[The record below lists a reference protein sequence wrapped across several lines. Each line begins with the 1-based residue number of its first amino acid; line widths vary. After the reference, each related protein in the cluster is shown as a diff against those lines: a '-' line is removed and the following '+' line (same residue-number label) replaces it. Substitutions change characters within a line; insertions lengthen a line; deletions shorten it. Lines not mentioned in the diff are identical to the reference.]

1 MKQLFFLLLLLLAF
15 FASCGGD
22 RRAEALLASADSLA
36 DVDADSARRLLGSL
50 RDEMESSSRSV
61 RNHYALLCIK
71 ADDKANIRQTSDS
84 AILRLVDYYE
94 HGGDERLLPV
104 AYYYAGRFY
113 RLKHD
118 AMQALD
124 YYQKAIDLGERLTP
138 NVKFLSQV
146 YSQIGYILNY
156 QNLYVEALK
165 NRKRAYEI
173 SELNADT
180 IGMIYTL
187 RDLGDSYWNLGKLD
201 SACFYYDKAIRMA
214 KEDENI
220 IMYANINSQIVT
232 LYLQMG
238 NKIAAEKALRNSEI
252 YVDSNDISSILSIR
266 SEYYSVVGKYDSAY
280 ICNMALLKKGNV
292 YGKKNAYGE
301 LTEYY
306 LSRKIHE
313 KALEYFR
320 GYRFFD
326 DSVAEITAS
335 DEIAKAY
342 TMYNYKMRER
352 ENYELKLKQKNARLR
367 FTILS
372 SVCIVLVLT
381 VVFLL
386 VRKNLH
392 TQLIKLKKERLK
404 HISPDSSGIVRQ
416 KENETKLI
424 EDTVIYKCIQKKL
437 NDGYASGAS
446 LTDSEWFKLDEAVNK
461 ISPNFSK
468 KVHDLCKMSEHEYR
482 VCLLIKVGITPTNIA
497 LLTHH
502 SKEAITSVRRR
513 LYYKAFGEK
522 ASPSEWD
529 KVIRSL

>member
-15 FASCGGD
+15 FASCGGN
-22 RRAEALLASADSLA
+22 RRAEALLTSADSLA

-71 ADDKANIRQTSDS
+71 ADDKAYIRQTSDS

-104 AYYYAGRFY
+104 AYYYAGRAY
-113 RLKHD
+113 RALND
-118 AMQALD
+118 APQALD
-124 YYQKAIDLGERLTP
+124 YLQKAAEAIEEQSLNTPLLG
-138 NVKFLSQV
+138 KI
-146 YSQIGYILNY
+146 YSQIGYILTY
-156 QNLYVEALK
+156 QGFYSEAFK
-165 NRKRAYEI
+165 NHVASYRVSKIYK
-173 SELNADT
+173 DT
-180 IGMIYTL
+180 IAMIYNL
-187 RDLGDSYWNLGKLD
+187 RDIGEAYWKTNESD
-201 SACFYYDKAIRMA
+201 SAVFYY
-214 KEDENI
+214 
-220 IMYANINSQIVT
+220 
-232 LYLQMG
+232 
-238 NKIAAEKALRNSEI
+238 EKAEQLSLDIKNNEMYSNICRQMAAFYRNNGMLSEAKRYLKKSEV
-252 YVDSNDISSILSIR
+252 YVDSADLSSTFAIYANFYANSG
-266 SEYYSVVGKYDSAY
+266 EYDSAFIY
-280 ICNMALLKKGNV
+280 YNKLLKVGNV
-292 YGKKNAYGE
+292 YGKCTAYSG
-301 LTEYY
+301 LSKYY
-306 LSRKIHE
+306 LKHRNID
-313 KALEYFR
+313 KALEYFEK
-320 GYRFFD
+320 YQLYN

-404 HISPDSSGIVRQ
+404 HINSDSAGIIRQ

-446 LTDSEWFKLDEAVNK
+446 LTDSEWFELDEAVNK

>member
-50 RDEMESSSRSV
+50 RNEMESSSRSV

-71 ADDKANIRQTSDS
+71 ADDKAYIRQTSDS

-104 AYYYAGRFY
+104 AYYYAGRTY
-113 RLKHD
+113 RALND
-118 AMQALD
+118 APQALD
-124 YYQKAIDLGERLTP
+124 YLQKAAEAGERIMP
-138 NVKFLSQV
+138 NAKLLGRI
-146 YSQIGYILNY
+146 YAQIGYVLSY
-156 QNLYVEALK
+156 QCIYQEALTNHK
-165 NRKRAYEI
+165 KSYQINRYNK
-173 SELNADT
+173 DT
-180 IGMIYTL
+180 LSMLYNL
-187 RDLGDSYWNLGKLD
+187 RDIGEEYRNIDKLD
-201 SACFYYDKAIRMA
+201 TALLYYKTAESLA
-214 KEDENI
+214 KKHGVKD
-220 IMYANINSQIVT
+220 MYANINMRIASF
-232 LYLQMG
+232 YLQL
-238 NKIAAEKALRNSEI
+238 NDTNQVREALRKAEV
-252 YVDSNDISSILSIR
+252 YVDSSDMSSILAI
-266 SEYYSVVGKYDSAY
+266 YAHFYSDIGKPDSVY
-280 ICNMALLKKGNV
+280 NCYKELSQHGNI
-292 YGKKNAYGE
+292 YGKRKAYEG
-301 LTEYY
+301 LAEYY
-306 LSRKIHE
+306 LARKEHG
-313 KALEYFR
+313 KALESFKNYQR
-320 GYRFFD
+320 YN
-326 DSVAEITAS
+326 DSVMIITAA

-529 KVIRSL
+529 KIIRSL

>member
-1 MKQLFFLLLLLLAF
+1 MKHIFFLLLLLLAV

-113 RLKHD
+113 RLEND

-124 YYQKAIDLGERLTP
+124 YYQKAAETAESISPDMPLLSKIYSQMGYILSYQGIYSETLKCRKKAYRVNKLNKDTFGIIYNLRDIGEAYWDLGE
-138 NVKFLSQV
+138 
-146 YSQIGYILNY
+146 
-156 QNLYVEALK
+156 
-165 NRKRAYEI
+165 
-173 SELNADT
+173 
-180 IGMIYTL
+180 
-187 RDLGDSYWNLGKLD
+187 LD
-201 SACFYYDKAIRMA
+201 SALIYYEKAKMLA
-214 KEDENI
+214 LKTHNKKMFAD
-220 IMYANINSQIVT
+220 INRQTINF
-232 LYLQMG
+232 YLQT
-238 NKIAAEKALRNSEI
+238 NKLKEAEKAFIQSQMYI
-252 YVDSNDISSILSIR
+252 DSTEMSSTLSI
-266 SEYYSVVGKYDSAY
+266 YSRFFISIGKIDSAY
-280 ICNMALLKKGNV
+280 ICFNQLLKEGNI
-292 YGKKNAYGE
+292 YGKRWAYEG
-301 LTEYY
+301 LTKYY
-306 LSRKIHE
+306 LAHNE
-313 KALEYFR
+313 NHKALIN
-320 GYRFFD
+320 FD
-326 DSVAEITAS
+326 NYQRYNDSVRIVTAA

-342 TMYNYKMRER
+342 TMYNYNVREK
-352 ENYELKLKQKNARLR
+352 ENYELKLEKKNANLR
-367 FTILS
+367 FTILVA
-372 SVCIVLVLT
+372 VCILLVLT
-381 VVFLL
+381 IIFLL
-386 VRKNLH
+386 VRKHLH

-404 HISPDSSGIVRQ
+404 HINSDSAGIISQ
-416 KENETKLI
+416 KENETKAI
-424 EDTVIYKCIQKKL
+424 EGLSVYKNIQKKL

-446 LTDSEWFKLDEAVNK
+446 LTDSEWFELDEAVNK